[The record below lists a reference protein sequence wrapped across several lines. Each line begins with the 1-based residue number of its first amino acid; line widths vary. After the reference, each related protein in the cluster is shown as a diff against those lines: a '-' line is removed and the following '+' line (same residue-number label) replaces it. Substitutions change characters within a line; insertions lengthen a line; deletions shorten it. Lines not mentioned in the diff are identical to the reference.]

1 MWSDWLV
8 FCDCGFQSVC
18 PLMEND
24 TRLMEASWW
33 ERLTVGET
41 GSCSDGQA
49 VLSKSLIQFSVDGRG
64 CVPSLLF
71 SLKPNYGGDNED
83 NGHLLQKVPCM
94 HYFTQCP
101 WPCSRPP
108 LTRRLLDT
116 HRQVWVSLLWGHCE
130 HTVSPGSWCA
140 QGFVC
145 ALQESVS
152 PVLCKFWWFY
162 GGVNGDLLQEGLCH
176 TQVCCT
182 QSPYP
187 CSRPLLTCTVMLKH
201 SKAGLASLR
210 ETIKLEVNI
219 WSCFSFFQHIFL
231 SLLPNSF
238 TYNVLQQRLQRKDV
252 GFVSSLVIQQTLGQS
267 TNYPDIQVSSLSLD
281 GIHNKPS
288 FPKTHL

>member
-1 MWSDWLV
+1 M
-8 FCDCGFQSVC
+8 
-18 PLMEND
+18 
-24 TRLMEASWW
+24 
-33 ERLTVGET
+33 GET

-49 VLSKSLIQFSVDGRG
+49 VLSKFLIQFSVDRWG

-71 SLKPNYGGDNED
+71 SLKPNYGGGNED
-83 NGHLLQKVPCM
+83 NGHLLQKVPWM
-94 HYFTQCP
+94 HYCTQCP

-152 PVLCKFWWFY
+152 PVLCKFWRFY

-182 QSPYP
+182 QSPCP
-187 CSRPLLTCTVMLKH
+187 CSRPLLTCTIILKH
-201 SKAGLASLR
+201 SKVGLAQPKGDHKIR
-210 ETIKLEVNI
+210 G
-219 WSCFSFFQHIFL
+219 QHLILLLFL
-231 SLLPNSF
+231 SAHLPFPPSQF
-238 TYNVLQQRLQRKDV
+238 FHLQCVTTEAPREDV
-252 GFVSSLVIQQTLGQS
+252 GFVSSLVIQQTLAQS
-267 TNYPDIQVSSLSLD
+267 TNYLDIQVSSLSLD